1 VIDIWDALLS
11 DRPYRK
17 AWPVQNVAQYLREV
31 AGTIL
36 DPHIVEIFFKM
47 IDTRFSDEKARD

>member
-1 VIDIWDALLS
+1 VDIWDALLS

-17 AWPVQNVAQYLREV
+17 VWPEKKVSQYLRDV

-36 DPHIVEIFFKM
+36 DPHIVNIFFKM
-47 IDTRFSDEKARD
+47 MENLKKQTDQH